1 MKATRA
7 EIYACRTRAQLKELG
22 AKYGWKF
29 GAAEKIHEAR
39 QRPKRAG
46 KITGHKN

>member
-1 MKATRA
+1 MKATRK
-7 EIYACRTRAQLKELG
+7 EIAAAKSLAALKELG

-29 GAAEKIHEAR
+29 GAAEKIHQAR
-39 QRPKRAG
+39 QRPKRD

>member
-1 MKATRA
+1 MRKATRA
-7 EIYACRTRAQLKELG
+7 EIYAAKTLPELKELG

-39 QRPKRAG
+39 KR
-46 KITGHKN
+46 KIKRGY